1 MQAFK
6 ENHSREPMNQCSMGE
21 VPASPEMQPL
31 HPRESPGSTTPTTPT
46 STISTDMNNYAV
58 TKVTTTGPSMAK
70 WRNPSSYW
78 STPVCRQAGF
88 GKPNLSNHRN
98 HKPSQMAKSKVRL
111 EMRHAPGT

>member
-1 MQAFK
+1 
-6 ENHSREPMNQCSMGE
+6 
-21 VPASPEMQPL
+21 
-31 HPRESPGSTTPTTPT
+31 
-46 STISTDMNNYAV
+46 
-58 TKVTTTGPSMAK
+58 MAK
-70 WRNPSSYW
+70 WGNPSSYW